1 MTSDTGAQII
11 DIANQGDYR
20 SMESKSLQN
29 ELNIL
34 RREKTAFQA
43 QNKLFEN
50 LIEMVRSS
58 SKQEMLKTSI
68 QKTIEVAADL
78 SGAEK
83 GSLFLLNED
92 GVVTD
97 SILSRG
103 EITSEKRSNLIGSV
117 LDRGL
122 AGWVRKHL
130 EIGLIKD
137 SKTDNRWLS
146 LPDEPYTV
154 RSALAVPILRH
165 KSLFGI
171 LTLMHPQP
179 GHFNQESIEMMQ
191 ITADQMALAI
201 ENVQLYMKL
210 DESYRSLEKA
220 KQSVEMYSKALDRE
234 LEKGRKIQRDFLPHQ
249 IPHVTNGEIS
259 TYFHP
264 ALQLSGDFYDVFM
277 LPGNHVGLVIAD
289 VSDKG
294 VGAALFMSLVRSLI
308 RIFSGHYQLHCFL
321 EIHNE
326 EKPIALKDF
335 TNIKNT
341 DPMNALNAVSLTN
354 EYIAHEHG
362 EEGMFATLF
371 FGVIDP
377 LTGSMSY
384 INGGHEPLFIVGA
397 DGIKKRLK
405 PTGPAVG
412 VLPGTNYKIK
422 KAQLEPGDIL
432 LGYTDGVTEARSPMD
447 ELYTR
452 KRLEKSVE
460 KSSLITATDF
470 LENVKSNLFNFIV
483 DAPQSDDITML
494 AIRWG

>member
-1 MTSDTGAQII
+1 
-11 DIANQGDYR
+11 
-20 SMESKSLQN
+20 MESKSLQN
-29 ELNIL
+29 EIEIL

-50 LIEMVRSS
+50 LIEMARSS
-58 SKQEMLKTSI
+58 SKQEMLKTTM
-68 QKTIEVAADL
+68 QKTLEVAAGL

-97 SILSRG
+97 SILTRG
-103 EITSEKRSNLIGSV
+103 ETTSEKRLFLIGRV

-122 AGWVRKHL
+122 AGWVREHL
-130 EIGLIKD
+130 EVGLVED
-137 SKTDNRWLS
+137 SKTDIRWLTF
-146 LPDEPYTV
+146 PDEPYAV
-154 RSALAVPILRH
+154 RSVLAVPILRH
-165 KSLFGI
+165 KSIFGI

-179 GHFNQESIEMMQ
+179 GHFNQESVEMMQ

-201 ENVQLYMKL
+201 ENAQLYMKL

-220 KQSVEMYSKALDRE
+220 KQSIETYSKALDRE

-249 IPHVTNGEIS
+249 IPHVAHSEIA

-264 ALQLSGDFYDVFM
+264 ALQLSGDFYDVFK
-277 LPGNHVGLVIAD
+277 LPGDRVGLVIAD

-294 VGAALFMSLVRSLI
+294 VGAALFMVLLRSLI
-308 RIFSGHYQLHCFL
+308 RIFSGHSQLYSSL
-321 EIHNE
+321 ENHKE
-326 EKPIALKDF
+326 ETPTALKDF
-335 TNIKNT
+335 TNTKIA

-354 EYIAHEHG
+354 EYIAYEHS

-371 FGVIDP
+371 FGIIDP
-377 LTGSMSY
+377 LTGSLSY
-384 INGGHEPLFIVGA
+384 INGGHEPLIIVGT

-412 VLPGTNYKIK
+412 MLPGTDYKREEVRF
-422 KAQLEPGDIL
+422 EPGEIL
-432 LGYTDGVTEARSPMD
+432 FGYTDGVTEARSPMD

-452 KRLEKSVE
+452 KRLEEAIVE
-460 KSSLITATDF
+460 CTLATAPEF
-470 LENVKSNLFNFIV
+470 LENIKSNLFKFIEN
-483 DAPQSDDITML
+483 APQSDDITML
-494 AIRWG
+494 AVRWGR